1 MVVKGALYALDWR
14 AAGKVGGVPPGAP
27 LHEHAGSSPGG
38 QGSGG
43 GHHCCPAR
51 GPGLSLSLRGPG
63 LRAERGCC
71 GQAASHK
78 VISYGPP
85 AVYTSLKGQSSPLY
99 KGPRT
104 WSPCSEQVRDQSG
117 ISPPLS
123 PNHPW
128 ASLRSPA
135 SGPPHVT
142 SPKGCLS
149 VFMTQQVASLR
160 RRDPRGPFPASGATP
175 SLLPY
180 PVGPLGPA

>member
-1 MVVKGALYALDWR
+1 MVVKGALCALDWR
-14 AAGKVGGVPPGAP
+14 AAGKVGGVPPRAL

-43 GHHCCPAR
+43 RHHCCPAR

-85 AVYTSLKGQSSPLY
+85 AIYTSLKGQSSPLY

-104 WSPCSEQVRDQSG
+104 WSPCSGQVRDQSG

-128 ASLRSPA
+128 ASPRSPGLRSTPRDL
-135 SGPPHVT
+135 S
-142 SPKGCLS
+142 KGLPECLHD
-149 VFMTQQVASLR
+149 TT
-160 RRDPRGPFPASGATP
+160 GG
-175 SLLPY
+175 LP
-180 PVGPLGPA
+180 